1 MIDIRPL
8 ENCFNSLPTMPI
20 IDRLHSLRMSNS
32 YEEKKIIY
40 DEAMVFLAKQGKI
53 EKWKKVFE
61 KALTN
66 C

>member
-8 ENCFNSLPTMPI
+8 ETCFNALPSMPI
-20 IDRLHSLRMSNS
+20 IDRLCALRSSTS
-32 YEEKKIIY
+32 YDEKQAIY
-40 DEAMVFLAKQGKI
+40 DEAMVFLDKQGKV

-66 C
+66 